1 MRVGDRLVALNGA
14 EIGEAPGG
22 SLGEMLSAAGW
33 WDAEAG
39 QGGGVTLLAVRGEP
53 CRDATPSP
61 PGPSPP
67 DAAGGGTGGS
77 GSDGSSS
84 EVSADGEAGG
94 EAGGAAGGAAGEA
107 RPRATSALASLASF
121 ASPPSLRGGKVT
133 FGGAADCNETGRARR
148 STWSGGSP
156 EEVAQT
162 PHVSRDDEARSEGE
176 EEEWVFEVD
185 TPGVKRRGGGQL
197 LERALGRRANSGG
210 GGGGGEAKGGETK
223 GGETKAAT
231 GRFTADQLYA
241 ALSPVIG
248 RWGRPLE
255 SPLGSEPG
263 SSNGAGN
270 PPRTPSSGSEPA
282 EQPDGGGG
290 GGRGGDADGVAE
302 PSPTSG
308 PSPWLLVPPPAP
320 LDVADDDTDAADA
333 AVASAGA
340 AASAA
345 GSASGEAAPP
355 PQPTA
360 APPRRGH
367 RRNRHTM
374 GAEGYSMASLLRKL
388 PSLPEIAAQAVGSG
402 SGASPSREAARISQ
416 ALRETAPRGV
426 LQLQLLSLD
435 GAAAADAA
443 AAAGAALWWSVEM
456 DGVTVE
462 TCRAV
467 RAAGCS
473 HSTFIWEWR
482 QWLWWSLPKATATA
496 AADATEA
503 AALAAAGLGGG
514 GGALTF
520 RLLRASPAAGRPAV
534 GERDVTEIGWAQ
546 LELGADSVPTH
557 ASTLAALEV
566 RTAPKRSAEQEEE
579 EEGEEGGDGGGGGGV
594 AGTLH
599 VRFYLH
605 AFAAGQEPLEPMG
618 LPHDAYGF
626 QVRPA
631 NVGAYQAH
639 LRSVEQ
645 DAPMWLAQW
654 NSLMRGV
661 ASDAELP
668 AEARSLATSVLSR
681 GVPPQHRPHV
691 WLCLTGARELMQRS
705 ARGGRDYWQLA
716 AAAEGAVPHDIRRQ
730 VEYDLPRT
738 FPQHADF
745 MPGGGGGGG
754 DGASARVD
762 TPALASLRRVLLAFA
777 MYEPSVGYCQSLN
790 FVAAMLILVG
800 GEEGGFWMLAAICAN
815 VIPDYHTHQMTGL
828 RIDTQAAM
836 TRTHTAHALHVPCTY
851 STPVHAHCCLTTATR
866 APRTVQ
872 AVATLVGAT
881 LPKLEA
887 HFNSLGVPLEI
898 LASQARCT
906 YYYGC
911 TYCYGY
917 T

>member
-1 MRVGDRLVALNGA
+1 MAPYRRIGRLTAHLWPAQSAGGDGDGSDDEDGSDEDDDFLLLDDDDDAFGDDDLADMLAAFDDVEGGDDEDDMFELDEPGEDELLEQLRDPDPSVFNAAAVALRKLWREREGPFAADELDAAVGHLRRRVQSRGGA
-14 EIGEAPGG
+14 LKAIETAASALRTVVEEYPDWAEPLNELATCELLRANSDESVRLGRQVLEMQPNHFDCLARLCLSYAITGDDSEGEAAVESLESVCPGLA
-22 SLGEMLSAAGW
+22 SPIRQLATALSAALQQAANNGEGSSRPEQIRLEIDPATLETLGPILQGMGGFG
-33 WDAEAG
+33 DAM
-39 QGGGVTLLAVRGEP
+39 QGGL
-53 CRDATPSP
+53 
-61 PGPSPP
+61 
-67 DAAGGGTGGS
+67 
-77 GSDGSSS
+77 
-84 EVSADGEAGG
+84 
-94 EAGGAAGGAAGEA
+94 GGAGEGAAA
-107 RPRATSALASLASF
+107 
-121 ASPPSLRGGKVT
+121 
-133 FGGAADCNETGRARR
+133 
-148 STWSGGSP
+148 
-156 EEVAQT
+156 
-162 PHVSRDDEARSEGE
+162 E
-176 EEEWVFEVD
+176 EEE
-185 TPGVKRRGGGQL
+185 
-197 LERALGRRANSGG
+197 
-210 GGGGGEAKGGETK
+210 
-223 GGETKAAT
+223 
-231 GRFTADQLYA
+231 
-241 ALSPVIG
+241 
-248 RWGRPLE
+248 
-255 SPLGSEPG
+255 
-263 SSNGAGN
+263 
-270 PPRTPSSGSEPA
+270 
-282 EQPDGGGG
+282 
-290 GGRGGDADGVAE
+290 
-302 PSPTSG
+302 
-308 PSPWLLVPPPAP
+308 
-320 LDVADDDTDAADA
+320 
-333 AVASAGA
+333 
-340 AASAA
+340 
-345 GSASGEAAPP
+345 
-355 PQPTA
+355 
-360 APPRRGH
+360 
-367 RRNRHTM
+367 
-374 GAEGYSMASLLRKL
+374 
-388 PSLPEIAAQAVGSG
+388 
-402 SGASPSREAARISQ
+402 
-416 ALRETAPRGV
+416 
-426 LQLQLLSLD
+426 
-435 GAAAADAA
+435 
-443 AAAGAALWWSVEM
+443 
-456 DGVTVE
+456 
-462 TCRAV
+462 
-467 RAAGCS
+467 
-473 HSTFIWEWR
+473 
-482 QWLWWSLPKATATA
+482 
-496 AADATEA
+496 
-503 AALAAAGLGGG
+503 
-514 GGALTF
+514 
-520 RLLRASPAAGRPAV
+520 
-534 GERDVTEIGWAQ
+534 
-546 LELGADSVPTH
+546 
-557 ASTLAALEV
+557 
-566 RTAPKRSAEQEEE
+566 EEE

-836 TRTHTAHALHVPCTY
+836 TRTHAAHALHVPCTC
-851 STPVHAHCCLTTATR
+851 STPLHAHCCLTTATR

-898 LASQARCT
+898 LASQARST